1 MRSEKVISTGLP
13 LLVAKRNARV
23 RGVLIIFFENR
34 LNLGRGRS
42 LGCTFRKIDPI
53 CHRSRQ
59 NDHFFVLT
67 VQNMYT
73 NVRLHR
79 LDFVQFMCG
88 YVRLSA
94 HFGETEKAKKPYK
107 PYIKISVGPTLG

>member
-1 MRSEKVISTGLP
+1 
-13 LLVAKRNARV
+13 
-23 RGVLIIFFENR
+23 
-34 LNLGRGRS
+34 
-42 LGCTFRKIDPI
+42 
-53 CHRSRQ
+53 
-59 NDHFFVLT
+59 
-67 VQNMYT
+67 MYT

-107 PYIKISVGPTLG
+107 PYIKISVGPTLGSVVVDRERLVAAENQPPLLEESVEDRSSLVAEEDCH